1 MTMKT
6 RRLGDHG
13 DDVGLLQRRLIR
25 AGYAVQIT
33 HVYDAA
39 TEAAVIAL
47 QRKTGLV
54 DDGIA
59 GPKTYA
65 ALATGQRDPKHLAL
79 ADLERAARTLDVPLA
94 CIRAVNEVES
104 RGAGFRPDGRPVI
117 LFERHVFWK
126 RLQARGI
133 DPAPFAARQP
143 DIVSRTRGGYR
154 GGGAEYLRLAMAES
168 IDAGAA
174 WESASW
180 GAFQVM
186 GYHWERLGYAGIDAF
201 VACMEDG
208 EAQHLDAFV
217 RYIAADDAL
226 RRALGARQWA
236 AFARAYNG
244 PDYAANLYDVKLA
257 RAFDRYASLAAA
269 SMQAAAGPTDATTTS
284 IA

>member
-1 MTMKT
+1 MKI

-25 AGYAVQIT
+25 AGYPVQVT
-33 HVYDAA
+33 HLYDAA

-47 QRKTGLV
+47 QRTTGLV
-54 DDGIA
+54 VDGIA
-59 GPKTYA
+59 GPKTCA

-104 RGAGFRPDGRPVI
+104 RGAGFLPDGRPVI

-126 RLQARGI
+126 RLLARRI

-143 DIVSRTRGGYR
+143 DIVSLTRGGYR
-154 GGGAEYLRLAMAES
+154 GGAAEYTRLASAES

-186 GYHWERLGYAGIDAF
+186 GYHWERLGYAGIDEF
-201 VACMEDG
+201 VACMDRG
-208 EAQHLDAFV
+208 EAEHLDAFV

-236 AFARAYNG
+236 AFARTYNG

-257 RAFDRYASLAAA
+257 RAYDRYASQPAA
-269 SMQAAAGPTDATTTS
+269 STPGGSASAGAASAA
-284 IA
+284 

>member
-1 MTMKT
+1 MKT

-25 AGYAVQIT
+25 AGYPVQVT
-33 HVYDAA
+33 HVYDDA

-65 ALATGQRDPKHLAL
+65 ALATGQRDPQHLGI
-79 ADLERAARTLDVPLA
+79 ADLERAARTLAVPLA

-104 RGAGFRPDGRPVI
+104 RGAGFLPDGRPVI

-126 RLQARGI
+126 RLQACGI
-133 DPAPFAARQP
+133 DPAPLAARQP
-143 DIVSRTRGGYR
+143 DIVSTARGGYR
-154 GGGAEYLRLAMAES
+154 GGVAEYTRLAAAEQT
-168 IDAGAA
+168 DAGAA

-186 GYHWERLGYAGIDAF
+186 GYHWQRLDYASVDEF
-201 VACMEDG
+201 VARMESG
-208 EAQHLDAFV
+208 EAEHLDAFV
-217 RYIAADDAL
+217 RFVAADRALLAAL
-226 RRALGARQWA
+226 RARNWA
-236 AFARAYNG
+236 AFARGYNG

-257 RAFDRYASLAAA
+257 RAYDRYASQQRPAAA
-269 SMQAAAGPTDATTTS
+269 SAEPDDDAAAA
-284 IA
+284 

>member
-1 MTMKT
+1 MKS

-25 AGYAVQIT
+25 AGYPVQVT
-33 HVYDAA
+33 HVYDDA

-65 ALATGQRDPKHLAL
+65 ALATGQRDPQHLGI
-79 ADLERAARTLDVPLA
+79 ADLERAARTLAVPLA

-104 RGAGFRPDGRPVI
+104 RGAGFLPDGRPAI

-133 DPAPFAARQP
+133 DPAPLAARQP
-143 DIVSRTRGGYR
+143 DIVSTARGGYR
-154 GGGAEYLRLAMAES
+154 GGVAEYTRLAAAEQT
-168 IDAGAA
+168 DAGAA

-186 GYHWERLGYAGIDAF
+186 GCHWQRLGYASVDEF
-201 VACMEDG
+201 VARMESG
-208 EAQHLDAFV
+208 EAEHLDAFV
-217 RYIAADDAL
+217 RFVAADNALLAAL
-226 RRALGARQWA
+226 RARNWA
-236 AFARAYNG
+236 AFARGYNG

-257 RAFDRYASLAAA
+257 RAYGRYASQQPLAAA
-269 SMQAAAGPTDATTTS
+269 SAGPDDDAAAA
-284 IA
+284 

>member
-1 MTMKT
+1 MKT

-25 AGYAVQIT
+25 AGYPVQVT
-33 HVYDAA
+33 HLYDAA

-47 QRKTGLV
+47 QRNTGLV

-59 GPKTYA
+59 GPKTCA
-65 ALATGQRDPKHLAL
+65 ALATGRRDPTHLAL

-104 RGAGFRPDGRPVI
+104 RGAGFLPDGRPVI
-117 LFERHVFWK
+117 PFERHVFWK

-154 GGGAEYLRLAMAES
+154 GGAAEYTRLATAES

-186 GYHWERLGYAGIDAF
+186 GYHWRVSAMPASTNSS
-201 VACMEDG
+201 
-208 EAQHLDAFV
+208 
-217 RYIAADDAL
+217 
-226 RRALGARQWA
+226 RAWK
-236 AFARAYNG
+236 
-244 PDYAANLYDVKLA
+244 AANPGISTPSSVTSRPTTRCA
-257 RAFDRYASLAAA
+257 AHSATAS
-269 SMQAAAGPTDATTTS
+269 GPHSHAHTTAPTTRRTS
-284 IA
+284 TT

>member
-1 MTMKT
+1 MKT

-25 AGYAVQIT
+25 AGYPVQVT
-33 HVYDAA
+33 HLYDAA

-47 QRKTGLV
+47 QRNTGLV

-59 GPKTYA
+59 GPKTCA
-65 ALATGQRDPKHLAL
+65 ALATGRRDPTHLAL

-104 RGAGFRPDGRPVI
+104 RGAGFLPDGRPVI

-154 GGGAEYLRLAMAES
+154 GGAAEYTRLATAES

-186 GYHWERLGYAGIDAF
+186 GYHWARLGYAGIDEF
-201 VACMEDG
+201 VACMESG
-208 EAQHLDAFV
+208 ESRHLDAFV

-226 RRALGARQWA
+226 RPHSATAS
-236 AFARAYNG
+236 G
-244 PDYAANLYDVKLA
+244 PHSHAHTTA
-257 RAFDRYASLAAA
+257 
-269 SMQAAAGPTDATTTS
+269 PTTRRTSTT
-284 IA
+284 

>member
-1 MTMKT
+1 MKT

-47 QRKTGLV
+47 QRKIGLV

-79 ADLERAARTLDVPLA
+79 ADLERAARTIDVPLA
-94 CIRAVNEVES
+94 CIRAINEVES
-104 RGAGFRPDGRPVI
+104 RGAGFLPDGRPVI